1 MRFFES
7 NSVGGIL
14 NRASRDQYLV
24 DELLPTTM
32 FDAVQA
38 LSIVAG
44 SLTIII
50 LVNPLVLILLV
61 TVIPIC
67 WYLRRYFLSSNCQ
80 LKRLES
86 VTRSPIY
93 ALFSSSLN
101 GLTTIRVFKVK
112 DDFVQIFIDRIDA
125 NTRSFLPL
133 LSVNIWFGLRLDF
146 IAASFALMTA
156 VISIIMGHKMDAA
169 LVALSLSCSLN
180 FVGRFQ
186 WGIRQLSEA
195 ENFMTSAERIDEY
208 GQLPPEEDNGGDKGL
223 IQTSA
228 DWPNNGSIDFQ
239 NYTLRYRLE
248 LEPVLD
254 NLNLSI
260 KPNEKIGII
269 GRTG

>member
-1 MRFFES
+1 
-7 NSVGGIL
+7 
-14 NRASRDQYLV
+14 
-24 DELLPTTM
+24 
-32 FDAVQA
+32 
-38 LSIVAG
+38 
-44 SLTIII
+44 
-50 LVNPLVLILLV
+50 
-61 TVIPIC
+61 
-67 WYLRRYFLSSNCQ
+67 
-80 LKRLES
+80 
-86 VTRSPIY
+86 
-93 ALFSSSLN
+93 
-101 GLTTIRVFKVK
+101 
-112 DDFVQIFIDRIDA
+112 
-125 NTRSFLPL
+125 
-133 LSVNIWFGLRLDF
+133 
-146 IAASFALMTA
+146 
-156 VISIIMGHKMDAA
+156 MDAA